1 MYSKSVFL
9 FRLQCE
15 YKFIVENFTLQYNDK
30 VLTVRI
36 RLAIFFFFQNN
47 EFIIIKECFLSIDKK
62 FRSVDRLTEFPAL
75 YDRLLGTLS
84 C

>member
-36 RLAIFFFFQNN
+36 RLAIFCFSN